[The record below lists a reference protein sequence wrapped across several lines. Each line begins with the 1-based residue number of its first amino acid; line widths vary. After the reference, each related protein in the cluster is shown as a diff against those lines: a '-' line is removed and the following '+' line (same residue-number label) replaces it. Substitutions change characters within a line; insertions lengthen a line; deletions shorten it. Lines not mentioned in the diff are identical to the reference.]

1 MRKQNFNLTLSLL
14 LTLGGCSQ
22 IIGLSDYDIDNKLGA
37 AGEASTD
44 GGDGSG
50 GKTTTG
56 GKNGNA
62 GTNNTPGGDTSMPQ
76 GGDQNMPQ
84 GGDQN
89 MPQGGQAPQGG
100 SDGAGG
106 AAPLGALIPCDS
118 AECCTLKGGK
128 AVGLEIFKDGGFE
141 GGPVGDGNTAW
152 TQESTNDE
160 EIITLTDPDNTA
172 LFFDSHSGDYYAY
185 LSGIAGETSSV
196 YTPNFVVPKD
206 AGWMTL
212 SGYRYFQVDTA
223 DNMNKDFCGIALY
236 DPAVTDPA
244 ELPFFWGIPGTH
256 PDGWADE
263 RSWKKFEAS
272 WDAVPHQGQ
281 KRYMGFRGSSDSYS
295 TDADLDS
302 SSFLFDDVSLK
313 VYRCYE

>member
-22 IIGLSDYDIDNKLGA
+22 IIGLSDYDIDTKLGA
-37 AGEASTD
+37 AGQASTD
-44 GGDGSG
+44 GGDGA
-50 GKTTTG
+50 TTTG

-62 GTNNTPGGDTSMPQ
+62 GTNNTPGGDTNMPQ

-89 MPQGGQAPQGG
+89 MPQGGEAPMGG

-106 AAPLGALIPCDS
+106 APPLGALIPCDS
-118 AECCTLKGGK
+118 ADCCILKGGK
-128 AVGLEIFKDGGFE
+128 AVGVEIFKDGGFE

-160 EIITLTDPDNTA
+160 EIITDFSFMPKTGMY
-172 LFFDSHSGDYYAY
+172 FAY
-185 LSGIAGETSSV
+185 LSGIAGETSSI
-196 YTPNFVVPKD
+196 YTPNFTVPAD

-212 SGYRYFQVDTA
+212 SGYRLFQIDTQ
-223 DNMNKDFCGIALY
+223 DDTNKDFCGIALY

-244 ELPFFWGIPGTH
+244 ELPFFWGAVKSGH
-256 PDGWADE
+256 PDGWADTAT
-263 RSWKKFEAS
+263 WKHFEAS
-272 WDAVPHQGQ
+272 WDAVPHQGK
-281 KRYMGFRGSSDSYS
+281 KRYMGFRGSSDSYPAE
-295 TDADLDS
+295 DPANPDLLTS

-313 VYRCYE
+313 IYRCYE